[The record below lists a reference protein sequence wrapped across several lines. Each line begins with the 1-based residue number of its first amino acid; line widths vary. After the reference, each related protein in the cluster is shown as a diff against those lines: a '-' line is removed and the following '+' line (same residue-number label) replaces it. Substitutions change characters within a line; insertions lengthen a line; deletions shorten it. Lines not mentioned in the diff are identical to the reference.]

1 MSARYVVELPSS
13 SSQAAADESLPP
25 IRGGNPVVRDLKLTT
40 LGRSDAGPQNGPLPP
55 CNAPFSLLRPHSCL
69 PVLDSPPSPT
79 SERSITPPR
88 GTHASASVA
97 IPPPRSE
104 LFPVPSSSTLPHAL
118 AAAAQ
123 RERDETSSAG
133 SGASAVGKGKRKA
146 SNQTDGVAGAGG
158 PADGPQPGSSLKE
171 GGGKNGKRARLEASD
186 AEPSSSKAA
195 AAAAAKEKE
204 KDKEKGLL
212 PLPSFSRKSGKPPTP
227 SGSNRSSPSLPTVG
241 LPPLPPSSRPKTAT
255 STSAS
260 TSPET
265 RSKPLPAGSSTG
277 SGSTA
282 AKKKK
287 KASPNS
293 SATPPFSAVR
303 VSSATPRETGL
314 DYSNRIGSIAE
325 IKADDIVH
333 LAGEHTGEV
342 FVCAWN
348 PDGKGK
354 VATGA
359 GDATVRLWE
368 FKPPT
373 GPGAGGKWELESD
386 PLVCKHLP
394 VTDRKDITS
403 IVFTP
408 TGTLLASASYDGIAR
423 LWTPQGE
430 LHGVLTR
437 HSGPIFSLKFNPK
450 GSLLAT
456 AGSDG
461 SVCVWDAVS
470 ARLVK
475 AWEFHS
481 GASLSFPS
489 PIAEH
494 RESLPLTAP
503 PQSPAPRLRPRRRLD
518 GQRDAGL
525 GRQGQDDPGLPDRP
539 FDPDPDV
546 PRPRG

>member
-1 MSARYVVELPSS
+1 MP
-13 SSQAAADESLPP
+13 
-25 IRGGNPVVRDLKLTT
+25 
-40 LGRSDAGPQNGPLPP
+40 SDAHASREDIISELTVLDALSVASKNGPLPP
-55 CNAPFSLLRPHSCL
+55 CNAPFSLLRPHLCL

-88 GTHASASVA
+88 GPLTSASVA

-104 LFPVPSSSTLPHAL
+104 LFPIPSSSTLPHAL
-118 AAAAQ
+118 AA

-146 SNQTDGVAGAGG
+146 SNQTESSVGAG
-158 PADGPQPGSSLKE
+158 PSDGSLPGSSLKE
-171 GGGKNGKRARLEASD
+171 GGGGKNGKRARLEASD

-195 AAAAAKEKE
+195 AAAAKEKE
-204 KDKEKGLL
+204 KEKEKGLL

-241 LPPLPPSSRPKTAT
+241 LPPLPPSSRPKAT
-255 STSAS
+255 TSNSAS
-260 TSPET
+260 TSPEM
-265 RSKPLPAGSSTG
+265 RSKPLPAGSSSGTG
-277 SGSTA
+277 STV

-287 KASPNS
+287 KPSPNS

-303 VSSATPRETGL
+303 VSSATPRDTGL

-325 IKADDIVH
+325 IQADDIVH
-333 LAGEHTGEV
+333 LSGEHTGEV

-348 PDGKGK
+348 PDGRGK

-481 GASLSFPS
+481 GASLACSTS
-489 PIAEH
+489 
-494 RESLPLTAP
+494 
-503 PQSPAPRLRPRRRLD
+503 
-518 GQRDAGL
+518 
-525 GRQGQDDPGLPDRP
+525 
-539 FDPDPDV
+539 V
-546 PRPRG
+546 PRACADRVPL

>member
-1 MSARYVVELPSS
+1 MY
-13 SSQAAADESLPP
+13 
-25 IRGGNPVVRDLKLTT
+25 LT
-40 LGRSDAGPQNGPLPP
+40 LALQNGPLPP

-88 GTHASASVA
+88 GSHTSTSVA
-97 IPPPRSE
+97 IPPSRSE

-118 AAAAQ
+118 AQ

-146 SNQTDGVAGAGG
+146 SNQTDGAGG
-158 PADGPQPGSSLKE
+158 SAEGLQPGSSLKE
-171 GGGKNGKRARLEASD
+171 SSSSSSKNGKRARLEAASD

-195 AAAAAKEKE
+195 KEKE
-204 KDKEKGLL
+204 KEKGLL

-241 LPPLPPSSRPKTAT
+241 LPPLPPSSRPKAAT

-277 SGSTA
+277 AGSAA

-287 KASPNS
+287 KPSPNS

-314 DYSNRIGSIAE
+314 DYSNRIGAIAE

-481 GASLSFPS
+481 GAFTPPDTYVGETLADHSS
-489 PIAEH
+489 PLLVQTAYSTLTGWTTRRSPRVARIRQFRSAGSATRLQSGRSAGTKTRSIAS
-494 RESLPLTAP
+494 RSRRVWAR
-503 PQSPAPRLRPRRRLD
+503 PAGCSRRA
-518 GQRDAGL
+518 QTT
-525 GRQGQDDPGLPDRP
+525 
-539 FDPDPDV
+539 
-546 PRPRG
+546 